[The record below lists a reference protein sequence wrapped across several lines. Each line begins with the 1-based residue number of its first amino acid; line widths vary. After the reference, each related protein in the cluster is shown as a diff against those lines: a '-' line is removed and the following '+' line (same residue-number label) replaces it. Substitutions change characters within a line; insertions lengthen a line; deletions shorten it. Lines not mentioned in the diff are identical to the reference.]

1 MRIVFGIWGPWD
13 RQSGGISKSFNSF
26 PTYSCEEL
34 ILIRHSFLVKD
45 AQDDLQ
51 GMRLKV

>member
-1 MRIVFGIWGPWD
+1 MRIVFGIWGPWG

-26 PTYSCEEL
+26 PTCFCEEL
-34 ILIRHSFLVKD
+34 ILIRNSFLVKD
-45 AQDDLQ
+45 AQDDLE